1 MAQDFKRYQD
11 SATGTTPVV
20 IHTADSNDTVIS
32 IRLANIHASA
42 AIVVAVYVTISA
54 VNYYIIKNA
63 PIPYGS
69 SLELI
74 DGGSKIVLQTGDA
87 LTVVSDTASSLDSIV
102 SVVDA
107 VSA

>member
-11 SATGTTPVV
+11 SATGVTPVV
-20 IHTADSNDTVIS
+20 VHTADSNDTVIS

-42 AIVVAVYVTISA
+42 AIVDVYVTISA
-54 VNYYIIKNA
+54 VNYYIIKNG

-74 DGGSKIVLQTGDA
+74 DGGAKIVLQTGDA

>member
-1 MAQDFKRYQD
+1 MAQDFKRYLD
-11 SATGTTPVV
+11 SATGVTPVV
-20 IHTADSNDTVIS
+20 VHTADSNDTVIS

-42 AIVVAVYVTISA
+42 AIVVAVYVTNGS
-54 VNYYIIKNA
+54 NYYIIKNA